1 MDKNKKPG
9 MTIIHHCCN
18 SSSAGIA
25 QRQLL
30 SQLHPREKFTTK
42 CKKVR
47 EKKKVGAQWIPKLQ
61 SSQISQIK
69 SYISTARTQPVASSL
84 DGLDFDARE
93 EESTQPS
100 FQGSQA
106 C

>member
-69 SYISTARTQPVASSL
+69 SYIRLVNMNSRDMRLIRS
-84 DGLDFDARE
+84 R
-93 EESTQPS
+93 
-100 FQGSQA
+100 SQKFVPQSKSKYHDINSV
-106 C
+106 